1 MEIEHLQAI
10 FYGGSV
16 GSSALHEERLDG
28 VIDKVEEQVVRPQG
42 LVGKVGT
49 GVRVRVHAQRRTVDD
64 EGIVADGVGRDVSVG
79 ELPRT
84 GRTAHLFPTDA
95 QAVQGHTHS
104 LGGTPRT
111 QHQSLAMVR
120 LEQGAQA
127 VGEADDVAVEA
138 RQVEVTVLTRA
149 ARDAHHVDSPYLA
162 RRLIEFVQVGDDG
175 LLVGNGTVQTTQ
187 VGMLAHD
194 IDNHPAF
201 GNLKVEVGSISAVLL
216 KSLGEKPLA
225 ETMSQRVSYQSV
237 LFHYFSAKYMVQM
250 PKVKRFH
257 STLRNP
263 ALRRMPSMTSPW
275 GKASMVAGRYR

>member
-1 MEIEHLQAI
+1 
-10 FYGGSV
+10 
-16 GSSALHEERLDG
+16 
-28 VIDKVEEQVVRPQG
+28 
-42 LVGKVGT
+42 
-49 GVRVRVHAQRRTVDD
+49 
-64 EGIVADGVGRDVSVG
+64 
-79 ELPRT
+79 
-84 GRTAHLFPTDA
+84 
-95 QAVQGHTHS
+95 
-104 LGGTPRT
+104 
-111 QHQSLAMVR
+111 
-120 LEQGAQA
+120 
-127 VGEADDVAVEA
+127 
-138 RQVEVTVLTRA
+138 
-149 ARDAHHVDSPYLA
+149 
-162 RRLIEFVQVGDDG
+162 
-175 LLVGNGTVQTTQ
+175 
-187 VGMLAHD
+187 MLAHD